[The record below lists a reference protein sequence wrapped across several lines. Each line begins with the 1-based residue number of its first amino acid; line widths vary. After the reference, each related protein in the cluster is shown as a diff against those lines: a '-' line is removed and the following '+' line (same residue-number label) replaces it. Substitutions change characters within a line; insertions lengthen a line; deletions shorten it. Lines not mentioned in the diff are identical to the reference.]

1 MGEIHAEY
9 GWSCSYHASR
19 KKYNERIESMVSN
32 WTTCG
37 KLQDAYQEW
46 GFSTII
52 NRAKSAPEVILG
64 KWFCCKFDCS
74 ISLLSLPSLLSSSQ
88 RR

>member
-1 MGEIHAEY
+1 
-9 GWSCSYHASR
+9 
-19 KKYNERIESMVSN
+19 MVSN

-64 KWFCCKFDCS
+64 KWFAFFAFIKSEKINTCKQALAIVNS
-74 ISLLSLPSLLSSSQ
+74 EKASSLF
-88 RR
+88 

>member
-1 MGEIHAEY
+1 
-9 GWSCSYHASR
+9 
-19 KKYNERIESMVSN
+19 MVSN

-46 GFSTII
+46 GFFTII
-52 NRAKSAPEVILG
+52 NRAKSAPEVIFG

-74 ISLLSLPSLLSSSQ
+74 ISLLSLPSSLSSSQ